1 MNWTWIAICATWGLL
16 STAMGFSWDSW
27 QFWSLFGL
35 LFASKT
41 CGKMQGEDDTL
52 TAIEAELEK
61 VKKGQE

>member
-1 MNWTWIAICATWGLL
+1 
-16 STAMGFSWDSW
+16 MGFSWDSW